1 MPTKPLSNSAF
12 TRKLESILP
21 LVSKPSRYLGNEF
34 HVVQKHAA
42 QKAAGSQGRAAVMAT
57 LLLMI
62 ATLSLLAYRLT
73 MRRAVRW
80 LS

>member
-1 MPTKPLSNSAF
+1 MTLQIGIALNS
-12 TRKLESILP
+12 
-21 LVSKPSRYLGNEF
+21 
-34 HVVQKHAA
+34 
-42 QKAAGSQGRAAVMAT
+42 AAGSQGRAAVMAT
-57 LLLMI
+57 LLLLI

>member
-1 MPTKPLSNSAF
+1 
-12 TRKLESILP
+12 
-21 LVSKPSRYLGNEF
+21 
-34 HVVQKHAA
+34 
-42 QKAAGSQGRAAVMAT
+42 VMAT
-57 LLLMI
+57 LLLII

>member
-1 MPTKPLSNSAF
+1 MT
-12 TRKLESILP
+12 
-21 LVSKPSRYLGNEF
+21 LVDRPVHKTPARFSWVP
-34 HVVQKHAA
+34 A
-42 QKAAGSQGRAAVMAT
+42 AAGWTVGV
-57 LLLMI
+57 I